1 MNTRRT
7 CPEIEPSLTAYLTGD
22 LPAAKAAEVRE
33 HLEHCPSCRALA
45 QELAHTLD
53 LLRDALAAS
62 VPAAGRLDEARRAR
76 VLSSRPSK
84 ARRIWIGYL
93 WPVAR
98 AALLVLAPLGLL
110 FSLTLPRLGGHAR
123 YARTTAERAE
133 EANKRAEA
141 AMVELDGRDA
151 PSGLGLDLAPT
162 ASESRKRSAGA
173 MDFYYDHGTT
183 VGGIGG
189 ADDGDG
195 APATAAPR
203 APLASTPLPAEP
215 PAQRWYKWGMVGGE
229 VPPPASAAAPAPTT
243 APAVSLDRL
252 ERDKSG
258 AMNWDE
264 SAGGYT
270 IADRG
275 RGAADTGWK
284 RQVDVKAAEAAGV
297 TVSGAE
303 PASGQAMVPLRTALP
318 KPQFVGTPAPI
329 KGVPHLE
336 PESAAR
342 YNYAGGAGDMAGPG
356 SGAVPAGPGAVNA
369 PAGGTLAMG
378 GGVKIVTAPEPQ
390 PQRQA
395 EAGARTLGYATVGAD
410 NGRGAETQDRRRS
423 VAKEGRALEEGAKSD
438 SAVVTRGLFAGRSM
452 SGREAAEKD
461 AKKELKASSDAPHE
475 VPALGDVPALGT
487 LYRADGMVAGKPMT
501 PPPPAPPP
509 APSVGVEVAAAAPEA
524 PTDPFALPAAPE
536 KPAAKAPA
544 PATAAARPAARKELS
559 EVLADSDADWSFGV
573 SGAHRG
579 EAAGE
584 DRAKHLV
591 GREHEKRDL
600 SREQLGQQVALGKTR
615 SIDHA
620 ARMPAAGS
628 EAARGGIVA
637 GDRLEVAD
645 LGAGHQKL
653 NESEYLRSARARQP
667 ADEITKLKSE
677 PAIQVERY
685 DSRSGT
691 AGLGAVAKKESED
704 RNVAKVDEKLKN
716 TTIPSMEFRQANV
729 NDALA
734 FLQDAIGSQLPEGEK
749 IRVVIKATADGQGA
763 GVEASIPLITLN
775 LKDVN
780 ARDALRYVTEV
791 ADLKY
796 RIDADGTVVVT
807 PSSYSSGNIVTRL
820 YPVATARTQDP
831 TGTVPGELINADFA
845 ALLAS
850 GTKVEREEKTKKYLE
865 STGVP
870 FPSGTSVSYDP
881 EMNQLIAR
889 NTAENLE
896 ILEHIL
902 AQLHVTSS
910 VEGAEPVPEIKL
922 PPAEFNPYVDVAEN
936 AFSTFSI
943 DVDTAAYT
951 MSRKEI
957 LEGRAP
963 APETVRTE
971 EFVNFFDYDYAAP
984 AAGMFAVHTAM
995 APSPFRPPL
1004 ELLKIG
1010 VQGRRLGRE
1019 QERAAVLTLV
1029 IDTSGSMNTADRL
1042 GLIRQSLHLL
1052 LDKLAPEDRVALVQF
1067 ASEPRLLLEHTPAA
1081 EKDRILAAVD
1091 SLKTSGS
1098 TQLEGGLKL
1107 GYETAARGFR
1117 PNASNRVLLM
1127 SDGVANLGA
1136 GDAEAILRTV
1146 EQFRKQGITCSVLGF
1161 GTGVYNDPMLE
1172 KLADKGDGQYV
1183 FIGSLNEARRVLVD
1197 NLAATLHVI
1206 ASDVKIQVEFNPKRV
1221 KRFRQIGY
1229 ENRKLTKEQ
1238 FRDDTVDAGE
1248 VGSGQS
1254 VTALYDVELHGP
1266 AAEPV
1271 GTVRVRYR
1279 RADTGAI
1286 EEIAHRITATDRLP
1300 AFDKA
1305 PARYRLAAGVAEFA
1319 EKLRRSPYTDG
1330 TEFPEIENVLRPA
1343 ALELSLDSNV
1353 QDLVRLVE
1361 AARRLPVQ

>member
-7 CPEIEPSLTAYLTGD
+7 CPEIEPSLTAYLAGD

-62 VPAAGRLDEARRAR
+62 APAAERLDEARRAR

-133 EANKRAEA
+133 EASVRIEA
-141 AMVELDGRDA
+141 AMAEMDGGSA
-151 PSGLGLDLAPT
+151 PSRLGLDLAP
-162 ASESRKRSAGA
+162 APESRRRSAGEA
-173 MDFYYDHGTT
+173 DFYFDHGTT
-183 VGGIGG
+183 AGGIGG
-189 ADDGDG
+189 ASDGDG

-215 PAQRWYKWGMVGGE
+215 PAQNVRFWGMTGSRA
-229 VPPPASAAAPAPTT
+229 VPAASAAAPAPSA
-243 APAVSLDRL
+243 APARPSDSLA
-252 ERDKSG
+252 RDKSG
-258 AMNWDE
+258 AMTWDE

-270 IADRG
+270 IANRE
-275 RGAADTGWK
+275 RGASDTSWK
-284 RQVDVKAAEAAGV
+284 RQVDVKAAEVAGV

-303 PASGQAMVPLRTALP
+303 PASGQPMVPLRTALP

-342 YNYAGGAGDMAGPG
+342 YNYAGGAGGMSGLG
-356 SGAVPAGPGAVNA
+356 SGAAPAGPGAVNA
-369 PAGGTLAMG
+369 PVGGVVANGGTLAVG
-378 GGVKIVTAPEPQ
+378 GGVHIVTAPEKPPAVQ
-390 PQRQA
+390 TQTG
-395 EAGARTLGYATVGAD
+395 EKTLGLGYSDALDV
-410 NGRGAETQDRRRS
+410 NGRRAESREQAKSEEKARS
-423 VAKEGRALEEGAKSD
+423 LDEHAKSD
-438 SAVVTRGLFAGRSM
+438 SSVVTRGLVAGRSA
-452 SGREAAEKD
+452 SGREAAAKESVKD
-461 AKKELKASSDAPHE
+461 AKKVASAPDASDRT
-475 VPALGDVPALGT
+475 PALGEVPVLGT
-487 LYRADGMVAGKPMT
+487 LFRADGVVAGKPMT
-501 PPPPAPPP
+501 PPPAPPP
-509 APSVGVEVAAAAPEA
+509 APTAAAEVATAVPEP
-524 PTDPFALPAAPE
+524 PTDPFALPPTE
-536 KPAAKAPA
+536 KPATKAPA
-544 PATAAARPAARKELS
+544 PASTAARPAAAKATDS
-559 EVLADSDADWSFGV
+559 IFTDSDADAMDDAFG
-573 SGAHRG
+573 AYRG
-579 EAAGE
+579 EAGGE
-584 DRAKHLV
+584 DRAKRLG
-591 GREHEKRDL
+591 GRKEEKRDL
-600 SREQLGQQVALGKTR
+600 SREPLGQQVALKESR
-615 SIDHA
+615 SVDHA
-620 ARMPAAGS
+620 ARLPADGS
-628 EAARGGIVA
+628 EAVREGIVA

-645 LGAGHQKL
+645 LTVGQQKL
-653 NESEYLRSARARQP
+653 NESEYLRRGHETQP
-667 ADEITKLKSE
+667 ASEITKLKTE
-677 PAIQVERY
+677 NFVQVERY
-685 DSRSGT
+685 DPQAETVRLDVVSKFDNKDQPQ
-691 AGLGAVAKKESED
+691 AVAAKE
-704 RNVAKVDEKLKN
+704 
-716 TTIPSMEFRQANV
+716 T
-729 NDALA
+729 
-734 FLQDAIGSQLPEGEK
+734 
-749 IRVVIKATADGQGA
+749 TADFKTA
-763 GVEASIPLITLN
+763 AS
-775 LKDVN
+775 
-780 ARDALRYVTEV
+780 
-791 ADLKY
+791 
-796 RIDADGTVVVT
+796 
-807 PSSYSSGNIVTRL
+807 S
-820 YPVATARTQDP
+820 
-831 TGTVPGELINADFA
+831 
-845 ALLAS
+845 
-850 GTKVEREEKTKKYLE
+850 E
-865 STGVP
+865 S
-870 FPSGTSVSYDP
+870 
-881 EMNQLIAR
+881 
-889 NTAENLE
+889 
-896 ILEHIL
+896 
-902 AQLHVTSS
+902 
-910 VEGAEPVPEIKL
+910 AEPVPEIKL
-922 PPAEFNPYVDVAEN
+922 PPAEFNPYVEAAEN

-995 APSPFRPPL
+995 ALSPFRPPL

-1010 VQGRRLGRE
+1010 VQGQRLGRE

-1067 ASEPRLLLEHTPAA
+1067 ASEPRLLLEHTPAS
-1081 EKDRILAAVD
+1081 EKNRILAAVD

-1117 PNASNRVLLM
+1117 PGASNRVLLM

-1161 GTGVYNDPMLE
+1161 GSGIYNDPMLE

-1183 FIGSLNEARRVLVD
+1183 FIGSLDEARRVLVD

-1330 TEFPEIENVLRPA
+1330 TEFPEIENALRPA

-1361 AARRLPVQ
+1361 AARRLPVR